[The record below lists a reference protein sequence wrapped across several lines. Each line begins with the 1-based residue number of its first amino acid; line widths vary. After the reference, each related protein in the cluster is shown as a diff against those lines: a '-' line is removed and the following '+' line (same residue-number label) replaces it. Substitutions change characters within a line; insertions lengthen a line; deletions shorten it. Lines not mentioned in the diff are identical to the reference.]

1 MIVVLLIQTVE
12 FQERI
17 NILCVFNTS
26 RALFVIKIGYY
37 IDDKPEQ
44 KLQLT
49 T

>member
-1 MIVVLLIQTVE
+1 MMVVLLIHTVE

-26 RALFVIKIGYY
+26 QKFVNKIGYY

>member
-1 MIVVLLIQTVE
+1 MIVVLLFHTVE

-17 NILCVFNTS
+17 NILCVFNSS
-26 RALFVIKIGYY
+26 REFVNKLGYY

-44 KLQLT
+44 KLKLT

>member
-1 MIVVLLIQTVE
+1 MMEVLLIHTVE

-17 NILCVFNTS
+17 KNTS
-26 RALFVIKIGYY
+26 RQFVNTIGYY

>member
-1 MIVVLLIQTVE
+1 MVIVLLIYPVE

-17 NILCVFNTS
+17 NIICVYNTS
-26 RALFVIKIGYY
+26 RAFVNKISYY